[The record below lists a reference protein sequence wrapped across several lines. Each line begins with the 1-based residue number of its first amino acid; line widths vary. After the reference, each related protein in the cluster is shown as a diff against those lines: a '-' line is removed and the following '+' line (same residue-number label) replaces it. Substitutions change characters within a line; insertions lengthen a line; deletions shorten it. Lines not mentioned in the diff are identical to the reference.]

1 MKNILIITYY
11 WPPSGG
17 SGVQRWL
24 KFVKYLPQYG
34 YKPFVYTV
42 ENGEYPVIDNTLEK
56 DVPKEAVVIKKT
68 IWEPYSFYKKFT
80 GQKKNEKL
88 GHGFVGV
95 KKQSGIK
102 KTLHNV
108 ALWVRGNFFIPDARV
123 FWIKPSVSFLLNYI
137 RENNIEYVVSTGTPH
152 SLHLIALALKRQN
165 NIKWIADF
173 RDPWTGVYYLKD
185 MKLSKRSMKKHLAL
199 EKEVLLNSDI
209 ITTVGPN
216 LGKNLTKLIAEK
228 DISNKIK
235 IIPNG
240 FDFELDESIKTE
252 LDSKFT
258 IVYIGLFSKEQNHPS
273 FWQALNECVKE
284 DALLKNNLELK
295 FIGNIDG
302 SIDQAINDNSLLPFY
317 NKIGFVSHTEAVA
330 YQRSAQ
336 VLLLSINNYPG
347 AKEMLTG
354 KLFEYISSGRPILCL
369 GPKDGDAAAIID
381 ETNTGVVCEWN
392 DKEAIKNSI
401 KKYFQLYQDK
411 QLQIISKNVEK
422 YHRKNLTKQLSLLLE
437 NLQ

>member
-24 KFVKYLPQYG
+24 KFVKYLPQFG

-42 ENGEYPVIDNTLEK
+42 ENGEYPVLDNSLEK
-56 DVPKEAVVIKKT
+56 DIPKEAVVIKKP
-68 IWEPYSFYKKFT
+68 IWEPYGFYKKFT

-95 KKQSGIK
+95 KNKSGFK
-102 KTLHNV
+102 RVMHHT

-123 FWIKPSVSFLLNYI
+123 FWVKPSVAFLKDYI
-137 RENNIEYVVSTGTPH
+137 KKNNIDVVVTSGTPH
-152 SLHLIALALKRQN
+152 SLHLIALALKKQCG
-165 NIKWIADF
+165 IKWLADF

-185 MKLSKRSMKKHLAL
+185 MKLSNSSMRKHLVL
-199 EKEVLLNSDI
+199 EKEVLLQSDV

-216 LGKNLTKLIAEK
+216 LGENLAKLVSEK

-240 FDFELDESIKTE
+240 YDFELDDSTKIE
-252 LDSKFT
+252 LDKKFT
-258 IVYIGLFSKEQNHPS
+258 IVYIGLFSKEQNHPM
-273 FWQALNECVKE
+273 FWKALKECIDE
-284 DALLKNNLELK
+284 DAKLKESLELK
-295 FIGNIDG
+295 FIGNIDS
-302 SIDQAINDNSLLPFY
+302 SIEQAISDNWLLTHY
-317 NKIGFVSHTEAVA
+317 NKIGFVSHKEAVA
-330 YQRSAQ
+330 FQRSAQ
-336 VLLLSINNYPG
+336 VLLLSINDYPG

-369 GPKDGDAAAIID
+369 GPKDGDAAAIIND
-381 ETNTGVVCEWN
+381 TNTGIINEWN
-392 DKEAIKNSI
+392 DLAAIKSCI
-401 KKYFQLYQDK
+401 KNYFALFQEGKL
-411 QLQIISKNVEK
+411 NVEAKNLGK
-422 YHRKNLTKQLSLLLE
+422 YHRKSLTGGLVKILE
-437 NLQ
+437 SI